1 MLREAHFLELLWS
14 EATQPSRNAAT
25 LAHNIRIAFRFLET
39 ILDSKAKRIIGALV
53 TLNAGPMRTTIWAA
67 LFQQLRETHKPS
79 IKVFILKQF
88 ANICWAV
95 PPAQAKNA
103 FRTFAHEVRPLLADT
118 QVVVNVTFQRSFSTI
133 MKFFSSFADESLSE
147 ELFNILYRN
156 VKEWKQADAVRAAA
170 AAIASLANDI
180 PSTPSPEQLI
190 RNAKYELDCFSLAV
204 LIDTLVSL
212 EESPGRILDQQ
223 RVAAFCEE
231 VDAIMATI
239 LAGPRKKWKGVPPC
253 VSAYRR
259 LKQIRPSWEPSAGE
273 HFTNF
278 ILAAL
283 NQVNLSKLLICPL
296 LRFLQKTSCCWSRSS
311 SILWRLTDSA
321 DPFVRADAYAALA
334 VTTHT
339 MDAPDQR
346 LVMADLL
353 EKLRLSIDEMCSYT
367 TVAIL
372 KFVKTLLP
380 YAHFPP
386 STEEVYLS
394 KLVHLCRRHGKG
406 LHHDVPAQL
415 ELLNVFLC
423 ANAAPEA
430 LAVFALELFLVSTD
444 RAVAQKAFGVLSRFS
459 MQTFLDSRVQ
469 TSGQFIDDVCYFET
483 SIQMGQEEPFED
495 ELLPLIRL
503 HRAEGLTACIYKRL
517 CTLAYTEAKRFASYN
532 IVCDAVKELY
542 AAHTRYDFGSMYFQ
556 HTMLC
561 LLSQLLVLEESMPSD
576 AYVSLV
582 QACAACLQGS
592 DVEIREDANLQS
604 TLVQHSWGVIVAC
617 ATALCPTYA
626 PVPVSPSYRFFRNDS
641 VSQACLNLIYSCR
654 DIALSNEVPL
664 YDSVFHEILSSNT
677 HLFTSCVSL
686 LRDAPIFM
694 AELVESAVSWLE
706 CCTTLSP
713 CAPKN
718 VLRLLTALFEVGA
731 TAPPLYSQGSK
742 TTRHLLTLM
751 ARMCKGIV
759 KQAIEMDLVLCC
771 PEICSFLL
779 LFLSQDKEGEVF
791 SFRELIAGNWQ
802 LIGELFSFC
811 ERITIYLQN
820 DNDADAL
827 AAVLNLL
834 LALCDSVYSPHI
846 TSVISRC
853 SLERVFEALR
863 GMHNFA
869 QKRHCLRV
877 ISDILT
883 AFDAV
888 DNVEEKMHN
897 CFSQGSAKLDFF
909 DRVDR
914 FVELWNVSNAQ
925 VQVRFKAA
933 LTCSNNVEK
942 LVCAAAVDV
951 QCIPK
956 AVETAL
962 SSSAHREV
970 LDVLL
975 LIVSEAKS
983 ETLTPI
989 LFAVSDSVF
998 GDNDDL
1004 VKAIICSYRW
1014 GWYGGPQTI
1023 QMLSSEAWR
1032 SLNTPL
1038 SRYLKQFCG
1047 CYENVTTG
1055 REFFGAM
1062 FLSAPD
1068 GCDSPFSFW
1077 QSFSGR
1083 ASAEILQ
1090 HETEASSLQVRL
1102 AEVLQLGSTSAM
1114 QFLRS
1119 LCERECCLATIFSPS
1134 NLRLLASLL
1143 ASGADFE
1150 ISLWKPWSL
1159 LRLLELF
1166 VSTAKDTP
1174 VESELSEWL
1183 QLSCWLLF
1191 DGANRFSGD
1200 LESTDAA
1207 SGRHGKKNSLSAEL
1221 AAIFVQLSNLF
1232 LCTSAKTSEDVARF
1246 VVRFA
1251 VQNATVFTTG
1261 TIVERLFWMVVRHCI
1276 CEVWA
1281 AIAAEA
1287 VASMRDA
1294 DIVAFLCRA
1303 HVKVGLPLSV
1313 QREVHAFFT
1322 PLLLSFGTTESEL
1335 EEDSLRCVLWLV
1347 SSFASRDVS
1356 SSVRCGASSLLDVPE
1371 SADAVGMGERG
1382 CDRGA
1387 AKRRPVAER
1396 IFSRAYAH
1404 SFSAAVRH
1412 ATALLAQ
1419 RVLSNLADVTPCNVL
1434 DALRALGT
1442 LAQSSSADA
1451 NHAVSQLSNSIS
1463 LEQVYRLALNLTE
1476 KFPLLSADAS
1486 LDPPGH
1492 CLSYLLGQL
1501 PRERRAYSI
1510 TDALCLNSV
1519 TSLLS
1524 NLLQAWLLDS
1534 AVGSALPAQ
1543 LPCVLALY
1551 LSYLLRCD
1559 LPSYICALQCVRL
1572 LSVRGATPEV
1582 EAVYEVAL
1590 PRLTEDLVDARWGA
1604 GVDCWWY
1611 EVLVECLGHV
1621 PGALVDGDRQLA
1633 RRIWEGLW
1641 RGVGSV
1647 ELNCN
1652 QRLIE
1657 RAQQALRQVIKEVEP
1672 KSAQWELCRLI
1683 LLDSRLQR
1691 RHVGLMP
1698 VATPA
1703 FFVEF
1708 NDETFFWLARE
1719 LQKRAWRLQLFQTQW
1734 AFVHDSTVGLDS
1746 DSTRSLLFEFEKAI
1760 APVRESPNK
1769 RGEFAAGEGAA
1780 CIVAERVRDSFF
1792 SSTDAALAAL
1802 NHFDFAGIIQRRAVL
1817 HELAKTMVRGS
1828 QASQASVATT
1838 PSWAEVYFDIL
1849 YERATWHDEGLWVVC
1864 ALAIVLVGKA
1874 ELYWSKT
1881 VLVSLIPASSSA
1893 WKRELMRRIG
1903 QRAKISGAQREARQF
1918 FAHASERLSALQA
1931 SPPPWKRELLAA
1943 VILVFS

>member
-1 MLREAHFLELLWS
+1 MLLEEHLLELLWR
-14 EATQPSRNAAT
+14 EATRPSRNAAT
-25 LAHNIRIAFRFLET
+25 LAHNIRIAFRFLDT
-39 ILDSKAKRIIGALV
+39 ALDNKAKRVIGALI

-67 LFQQLRETHKPS
+67 LFQQLRETHLPS
-79 IKVFILKQF
+79 VKVFILKQF
-88 ANICWAV
+88 ANVCWAV
-95 PPAQAKNA
+95 PTAQAKNA

-118 QVVVNVTFQRSFSTI
+118 QVVASVTFQRSFATI
-133 MKFFSSFADESLSE
+133 IKFFSFFADESLSGD
-147 ELFNILYRN
+147 LFNILYRN
-156 VKEWKQADAVRAAA
+156 VKEWKQVDAVRAAA
-170 AAIASLANDI
+170 AVIASMANDI

-190 RNAKYELDCFSLAV
+190 RKAKCELDCFTLAV
-204 LIDTLVSL
+204 LVDSLVSL

-239 LAGPRKKWKGVPPC
+239 LAGPQKKEKGVPPC

-259 LKQIRPSWEPSAGE
+259 LKRICPSWEPLAAE
-273 HFTNF
+273 RFTNF
-278 ILAAL
+278 ISAAL
-283 NQVNLSKLLICPL
+283 NQANLSKLLICPL
-296 LRFLQKTSCCWSRSS
+296 LRFLQETSCCWSQSS
-311 SILWRLTDSA
+311 SVLWRLTDSA

-353 EKLRLSIDEMCSYT
+353 EKLRFSIDEKCSYT

-380 YAHFPP
+380 HAHFPP

-394 KLVHLCRRHGKG
+394 KLVHLCRRRGKG
-406 LHHDVPAQL
+406 LHDDVPAQL

-444 RAVAQKAFGVLSRFS
+444 RAVAQKAFSVLGRFS
-459 MQTFLDSRVQ
+459 MQAFLDSRVQ

-483 SIQMGQEEPFED
+483 SIQMGQEEPFGD
-495 ELLPLIRL
+495 ELLPLLRL
-503 HRAEGLTACIYKRL
+503 HRAKGLTACIYKRL
-517 CTLAYTEAKRFASYN
+517 CTLADTEAKRFASYT
-532 IVCDAVKELY
+532 IVCDAVKEFY
-542 AAHTRYDFGSMYFQ
+542 ARHTTYGFGGMYSQ

-561 LLSQLLVLEESMPSD
+561 LLSQLLVLEEPMPSD

-582 QACAACLQGS
+582 QACVACLQGR
-592 DVEIREDANLQS
+592 DVDIREDANLQS
-604 TLVQHSWGVIVAC
+604 TLVQHSWSVIVAC
-617 ATALCPTYA
+617 ANALFPAYA
-626 PVPVSPSYRFFRNDS
+626 PVPVLPSYRFFRNDS
-641 VSQACLNLIYSCR
+641 VSKECLNLIDSCR

-664 YDSVFHEILSSNT
+664 YNSVFHEILASNT
-677 HLFTSCVSL
+677 HLFTSCVSS
-686 LRDAPIFM
+686 LRDAPIFV
-694 AELVESAVSWLE
+694 AELVECAGSWLE

-713 CAPKN
+713 CAPKC
-718 VLRLLTALFEVGA
+718 VLCLLTAMFEVGA
-731 TAPPLYSQGSK
+731 TAPPLHSQGAE
-742 TTRHLLTLM
+742 TTRYLLLLM

-779 LFLSQDKEGEVF
+779 LFLSQDKEDEVF

-802 LIGELFSFC
+802 LIGELFHFC
-811 ERITIYLQN
+811 ERITVCLQN

-853 SLERVFEALR
+853 SLERLCEALR

-877 ISDILT
+877 ISDMLT

-888 DNVEEKMHN
+888 DSVEEKMHN
-897 CFSQGSAKLDFF
+897 CFSQSGAEIDFF

-914 FVELWNVSNAQ
+914 FVELWNVSNGQ
-925 VQVRFKAA
+925 VQARFKAA
-933 LTCSNNVEK
+933 LTCSNSVEK
-942 LVCAAAVDV
+942 LVCAAAVDA

-956 AVETAL
+956 AVESVLL
-962 SSSAHREV
+962 SSVHREV

-975 LIVSEAKS
+975 LIVSEVKS
-983 ETLTPI
+983 EALTPI

-998 GDNDDL
+998 GDNDGL
-1004 VKAIICSYRW
+1004 VRAIICSYRW

-1023 QMLSSEAWR
+1023 QMLSSGAWR
-1032 SLNTPL
+1032 SSNTPL

-1047 CYENVTTG
+1047 CYNNVTTG
-1055 REFFGAM
+1055 REFFGATS
-1062 FLSAPD
+1062 LSAPD
-1068 GCDSPFSFW
+1068 GSESPFSFW
-1077 QSFSGR
+1077 QSFSDR
-1083 ASAEILQ
+1083 ASSEILP

-1102 AEVLQLGSTSAM
+1102 AEVLQLGSTSSM
-1114 QFLRS
+1114 QLLRS
-1119 LCERECCLATIFSPS
+1119 LCEQESCLTTIFSPS

-1143 ASGADFE
+1143 ANGADFE
-1150 ISLWKPWSL
+1150 ISLWKPRSL

-1166 VSTAKDTP
+1166 VSAAKDTL

-1191 DGANRFSGD
+1191 DSASRFSGI
-1200 LESTDAA
+1200 LGSTDAA
-1207 SGRHGKKNSLSAEL
+1207 SGRHRKKNSLSGEL
-1221 AAIFVQLSNLF
+1221 AAVFVQLSNLF
-1232 LCTSAKTSEDVARF
+1232 LCASAKTSEEVARF
-1246 VVRFA
+1246 VVRFTIRNAA
-1251 VQNATVFTTG
+1251 VFATG
-1261 TIVERLFWMVVRHCI
+1261 TVVERLFWMMVRHCI

-1287 VASMRDA
+1287 VASMPDA

-1347 SSFASRDVS
+1347 SSFSTRDV

-1371 SADAVGMGERG
+1371 SAEAVGVGERG

-1387 AKRRPVAER
+1387 GKRRPVAER
-1396 IFSRAYAH
+1396 IFSRAYAP

-1412 ATALLAQ
+1412 ATARLAQ
-1419 RVLSNLADVTPCNVL
+1419 RVLSNLADVTLCSVL

-1442 LAQSSSADA
+1442 LAQSSSAGA
-1451 NHAVSQLSNSIS
+1451 NDAVSQRANDFS
-1463 LEQVYRLALNLTE
+1463 LEQVYRLAVNFTE

-1501 PRERRAYSI
+1501 PRERRAHSI
-1510 TDALCLNSV
+1510 TDALCLNSMA
-1519 TSLLS
+1519 SLLS
-1524 NLLQAWLLDS
+1524 NLLKAWLLDS
-1534 AVGSALPAQ
+1534 AVDSALPAQ

-1551 LSYLLRCD
+1551 LPYLLRCD

-1572 LSVRGATPEV
+1572 LSIRGATPEV
-1582 EAVYEVAL
+1582 EAVYKVAL
-1590 PRLTEDLVDARWGA
+1590 PRLTEDLVDARWGV

-1611 EVLVECLGHV
+1611 EVLAACLGHV
-1621 PGALVDGDRQLA
+1621 PGALADGDRQLT

-1641 RGVGSV
+1641 RCVGSV
-1647 ELNCN
+1647 ELSCS

-1657 RAQQALRQVIKEVEP
+1657 RAQQALRQVIKVVEP

-1691 RHVGLMP
+1691 RHAGLMP

-1708 NDETFFWLARE
+1708 DDATFFWLARE
-1719 LQKRAWRLQLFQTQW
+1719 LQERAWRLQLLETQS
-1734 AFVHDSTVGLDS
+1734 AFVHDSAVGLDS

-1769 RGEFAAGEGAA
+1769 RGEFPAGEGAA

-1802 NHFDFAGIIQRRAVL
+1802 NHFNFADIIQRRAVL
-1817 HELAKTMVRGS
+1817 HELAKLMVRGS

-1903 QRAKISGAQREARQF
+1903 QRAKSSGAQREAGQF

-1943 VILVFS
+1943 VILLLS